1 MAAANKTAG
10 GNAAFHNFNNDFVH
24 IESPN
29 ERRRLALAEIDK
41 APFGWYHVRA
51 CLVAGTGFFTDS
63 YDIFC
68 VSLLTIMLGIV
79 YHKGALSTPQDTAI
93 KLSTSAGTVIG
104 QVGFGALADIV
115 GRKKMYGLELIL
127 IIVATLAQSLVGPG
141 PGTSLVGLII
151 FWRVLMGIGIG
162 GDYPLSSIITSEFAT
177 TKWRGAMMGAVFA
190 MQGFGQLGGA
200 IVMLC
205 LVSGFKGKLDKA
217 TTYGKCSGECQH
229 AVDQM
234 WRALIGIGIV
244 PACIALYYRLTIPE
258 TPRYTFDVARDVEK
272 ANEDV
277 KQYVSGK
284 KGEGQP
290 DEALQVAA
298 RRQSVAQLEVPKA
311 SWGDFFRFY
320 GKLRNGKI
328 LFGTAMSWLLLDV
341 AFYGLGLNQATIL
354 QAIGYG
360 GGGTVYHKLYN
371 LAAGNCIL
379 ICAGAIPGYWLA
391 VATLDFVGRKP
402 LQLIGFT
409 MLTILFIIWGFAYK
423 HISPHGMLGIYILIQ
438 LFFNWGPNTTTFIVP
453 GECFPTR
460 YRSTSHG
467 ISAASGKIG
476 SIIAQG
482 AISPLRVRGIP
493 TANNPSP
500 WLNHVMQIF
509 SAFMFAGIFTTLL
522 IPETKRRTLEDLAMD
537 WDMGNESI
545 TGAPAAHENKNHGNR
560 SSDEARAAKVE
571 VKASS

>member
-1 MAAANKTAG
+1 LRQ
-10 GNAAFHNFNNDFVH
+10 DFAH
-24 IESPN
+24 IEDPN

-51 CLVAGTGFFTDS
+51 ILVAGTGFFTDS

-79 YHKGALSTPQDTAI
+79 YHKGTLTTQQDTAI

-200 IVMLC
+200 VVMVC
-205 LVSGFKGKLDKA
+205 LVSGFESKLNKA
-217 TTYGKCSGECQH
+217 KDYASCNGDCKV
-229 AVDQM
+229 AVDKM

-272 ANEDV
+272 ANADTM
-277 KQYVSGK
+277 KYISGK
-284 KGEGQP
+284 HGEGHP

-298 RRQSVAQLEVPKA
+298 RRQSVQQLEVPKA
-311 SWGDFFRFY
+311 SWSDFFRFY

-341 AFYGLGLNQATIL
+341 AFYGLGLNSTTIL
-354 QAIGYG
+354 QAIGWG
-360 GGGTVYHKLYN
+360 GGTTVYHKLYN

-391 VATLDFVGRKP
+391 VASIDTVGRKP
-402 LQLIGFT
+402 LQLAGFSI
-409 MLTILFIIWGFAYK
+409 LTILFLIWGFAYHK
-423 HISPHGMLGIYILIQ
+423 LSGHAQLALYVLIQ

-467 ISAASGKIG
+467 ISAGSGKIG

-482 AISPLRVRGIP
+482 AIAPLRTRGA
-493 TANNPSP
+493 TKANASP

-537 WDMGNESI
+537 WDMGDESI
-545 TGAPAAHENKNHGNR
+545 TGAPIAPKHNDTR
-560 SSDEARAAKVE
+560 SSDEAAGSHE
-571 VKASS
+571 PKA